1 MSEHARRALARF
13 AAEWES
19 LLRGHRR
26 EPPSPA
32 HYVPDAAAVR
42 LEVLVELVRAD
53 ISQRRRRAG
62 LEKRVSA
69 YRTEF
74 PEITG
79 SPDYAELVYEEF
91 LVRGRYGPLDPE
103 VFGADYP
110 EVAGELRERL
120 RAGTPAAAPAEL
132 PADIAVGRT
141 LDDFDLLTDL
151 GGQAHSRMFLARQR
165 SMQRLVAVRV
175 DAGADSDTHTV
186 AQLEHDYIVRVFDQR
201 LLTAASGKSL
211 RLLYMQ
217 YLPGGNAEGVLRS
230 RRERGAA
237 AGGAVLLDAV
247 DAAMESRGEIR
258 PAGSRVRAEI
268 AAATWPETVAW
279 VGRRLATALD
289 HANREGVLHHDIRP
303 ANVLFTA
310 EGVPK
315 LADFALGPRF
325 WNPASAGLDGAPP
338 DQLADLRW
346 RAPEAL
352 AAAVDSS
359 APLPDTRA
367 DIYSL
372 GLLLWEML
380 TGAPPFEDPLP
391 DEAGAPDDRPGAKTP
406 PSPGESVVPGDG
418 YRPGESPAPDDRSG
432 SAAPSGP
439 ADAGVSGDRYRPDES
454 TEPGARRLPAVPLA
468 APDSTAPGYLP
479 GPDAVP
485 VPGTPSQV
493 DDETSESDP
502 RARDTSAARGNH
514 GPDVGFGQRVI
525 AGMLAR
531 RRAGVPDAALAGLP
545 ADTPYALRR
554 VLLECLDPDPD
565 NRRSSGAEL
574 AGQFDLCLDA
584 RARDLVDPPRRSWRA
599 RARGWAI
606 PIATLC
612 LGLPNLL
619 ASVYKIRLSGSLIG
633 QHLTAAEQQ
642 TYADTVLVANLIAF
656 PLAGLLLLWLAR
668 RPLTVSHRLA
678 RGHRFSDAELARA
691 RADTLLVGERAVW
704 VAAGAWIASGLGWPT
719 ALVLAGVQLPDNAL
733 AQIWIGQLVCAAMAL
748 AYPFFLITVYSV
760 RSLYPPLLTH
770 GTVGPADR
778 DRMRRLA
785 RRSNWYL
792 GVAAAVPLLGV
803 ASASLVPSA
812 DLGLV
817 IDTVRW
823 LSVGGVLAFAGS
835 YWLSRLLE
843 ADLLALIRAIPAER
857 GHTAGAVG
865 RSARSADRS

>member
-1 MSEHARRALARF
+1 MSEHAAQALARF

-19 LLRGHRR
+19 TLRGQRR

-32 HYVPDAAAVR
+32 RFVPDAAVAR
-42 LEVLVELVRAD
+42 LAVLVELVRVD

-62 LEKRVSA
+62 LEKRVFA

-74 PEITG
+74 PELTG
-79 SPDYAELVYEEF
+79 SPEYAELVYEEF
-91 LVRGRYGPLDPE
+91 LIRGRYRPVDPE
-103 VFGADYP
+103 VFAADYP

-120 RAGTPAAAPAEL
+120 RAGARTPAAPPADL
-132 PADIAVGRT
+132 PADITVGRT

-151 GGQAHSRMFLARQR
+151 GGHAHSRMFLARQR

-201 LLTAASGKSL
+201 LLTGAAGKPL

-217 YLPGGNAEGVLRS
+217 YLPGGNAEGVLRL
-230 RRERGAA
+230 RREQGSDG
-237 AGGAVLLDAV
+237 GGAVLLRAV
-247 DAAMESRGEIR
+247 DAAMETRGEIR
-258 PAGSRVRAEI
+258 PVDSRVRAEL
-268 AAATWPETVAW
+268 AAASWPETVAW

-315 LADFALGPRF
+315 LADFALGPRY
-325 WNPASAGLDGAPP
+325 WDPASAGMAQATPA
-338 DQLADLRW
+338 QVADLRW
-346 RAPEAL
+346 RAPESL
-352 AAAVDSS
+352 AAALDPA

-372 GLLLWEML
+372 GVLLWEML
-380 TGAPPFEDPLP
+380 TGAPPFGDSE
-391 DEAGAPDDRPGAKTP
+391 
-406 PSPGESVVPGDG
+406 PGETPGHA
-418 YRPGESPAPDDRSG
+418 ET
-432 SAAPSGP
+432 
-439 ADAGVSGDRYRPDES
+439 V
-454 TEPGARRLPAVPLA
+454 
-468 APDSTAPGYLP
+468 
-479 GPDAVP
+479 
-485 VPGTPSQV
+485 TPTKS
-493 DDETSESDP
+493 
-502 RARDTSAARGNH
+502 
-514 GPDVGFGQRVI
+514 FGQSTV
-525 AGMLAR
+525 ADMLER
-531 RRAGVPDAALAGLP
+531 RRAGVPAAALAALP
-545 ADTPYALRR
+545 ADTPHALRR
-554 VLLECLDPDPD
+554 VLLECLEPEPAD
-565 NRRSSGAEL
+565 RRSSGAEL

-599 RARGWAI
+599 RARGWAV
-606 PIATLC
+606 PIAALC

-619 ASVYKIRLSGSLIG
+619 ASVYKINLSGSLIG
-633 QHLTAAEQQ
+633 QHLTVAEQQ
-642 TYADTVLVANLIAF
+642 TYAHTVLVANLIAF

-668 RPLTVSHRLA
+668 RPLTVTYRLA

-704 VAAGAWIASGLGWPT
+704 VSAGAWIASGIGWPT
-719 ALVLAGVQLPDNAL
+719 ALVLAGVRLPDNAL

-760 RSLYPPLLTH
+760 RSLYPPLLSH

-792 GVAAAVPLLGV
+792 GVAASVPLLGV
-803 ASASLVPSA
+803 ASATFVSRA
-812 DLGLV
+812 DLALV

-823 LSVGGVLAFAGS
+823 LSVGGVLAFAAS

-843 ADLLALIRAIPAER
+843 ADLLSLVRAIPAER
-857 GHTAGAVG
+857 GRAA
-865 RSARSADRS
+865 ARSGSGGRAA